1 MIEEIDYKAIAHWF
15 STGFFENKNKYFFK
29 NSNYSTDIGPS
40 IKWHYNPRNITF
52 KNALNEFGDLFESI
66 IKKNIKGKRIVLPL
80 SGGLDSRT
88 IAAALKNKK
97 NIVSYSYE
105 FKNGISE
112 IKYAQ
117 RIAEVCKWEFHP
129 FIITEGYLW
138 GKIDELSKK
147 NNCRIEFTHPRQMAF
162 LNKISN
168 FGDILLS
175 GSNGDVLFESFSLKN
190 NLSINKQTDFLRKL
204 FFKNSGEELASE
216 LWSYW
221 RLDGNFNNAMN
232 KILNDLI
239 INTKIDNISNKMK
252 AIKIESYSKNWTN
265 IGLDLFSSFIK
276 TYAPYHDDEMCEFIC
291 SIPEEYLSE
300 RKIQIEYLK
309 LKSPELAKIAWQD
322 YDLNLF
328 NYKKFNTYYF
338 PKRVFN
344 ILKRTTQYKI
354 LSKPKPIQRNWEL
367 QFLGKK
373 NEEKLE
379 VWLFETSQLNHLIP
393 EKIVS
398 KYYTK
403 FKKVDP
409 IKYSHTVSML
419 LTLSVWC
426 KENIK

>member
-1 MIEEIDYKAIAHWF
+1 MKEIDYKAIAHWLA
-15 STGFFENKNKYFFK
+15 TGFFENKNKSFFK
-29 NSNYSTDIGPS
+29 NSNFSNYIGPDL
-40 IKWHYNPRNITF
+40 KLHHNPRKITF
-52 KNALNEFGDLFESI
+52 EKALNEFGDLFESL

-129 FIITEGYLW
+129 LIIKEGYLW
-138 GKIDELSKK
+138 DTIDELSKR
-147 NNCRIEFTHPRQMAF
+147 NNCRTEFTHPRQMAF

-175 GSNGDVLFESFSLKN
+175 GSNGDLLFESFSLKN
-190 NLSINKQTDFLRKL
+190 NLNNNEQIAFLRKL

-221 RLDGNFNNAMN
+221 KLDGNFNNSMN
-232 KILNDLI
+232 EILSDLI
-239 INTKIDNISNKMK
+239 INTKIDNISNKMR
-252 AIKIESYSKNWTN
+252 AIKIESYVKNWTN
-265 IGLDLFSSFIK
+265 INLDLYSTFIK
-276 TYAPYHDDEMCEFIC
+276 TYAPYHDDEMNEFIC
-291 SIPEEYLSE
+291 SLPEEYLNG

-309 LKSPELAKIAWQD
+309 LKSPELAKISWQD
-322 YDLNLF
+322 YDLNLY

-338 PKRVFN
+338 PKRIYN
-344 ILKRTTQYKI
+344 ILKRTIQYKI
-354 LSKPKPIQRNWEL
+354 LRKEKPIQRNWEL
-367 QFLGKK
+367 QFLSKK
-373 NEEKLE
+373 NAEKLE
-379 VWLFETSQLNHLIP
+379 GWLFETPQLNYLIP
-393 EKIVS
+393 EKIVL
-398 KYYTK
+398 KYYMK
-403 FKKVDP
+403 FKKVNSVE
-409 IKYSHTVSML
+409 YSHSVSML
-419 LTLSVWC
+419 LTLSLWC